1 MKRQVLA
8 LIVFLAG
15 VVFCTGSA
23 AGGSLEKD
31 LAEIDSQ
38 CKKNYIAGNLR
49 KSLELSRKLSRENP
63 GSYEVWWRY
72 ARSAFFVANR
82 ASSDREKSKAGYEG
96 YEAALKA
103 QKIEPQ
109 RADAWYWGACSLG
122 EYGRSCG
129 ILNAVTK
136 GIATKIRDQLEKAVK
151 YNRRLNHGGPLV
163 ALGRYWYRLPWPMKD
178 IKKSIGYL
186 AESVK
191 VAPYNLRNH
200 AYLADAYF
208 EDGKI
213 SEAKKHYTECAGGDQ
228 KVEQHLNAGK
238 WKKYCARRLEEISTE
253 GR

>member
-1 MKRQVLA
+1 MKRQWPTVL
-8 LIVFLAG
+8 IFLACI
-15 VVFCTGSA
+15 VFCTHPMA
-23 AGGSLEKD
+23 EESLEKD
-31 LAEIDSQ
+31 LAEIDRLCRKS
-38 CKKNYIAGNLR
+38 YIAGNLR
-49 KSLELSRKLSRENP
+49 KSLELSRKLSGENP
-63 GSYEVWWRY
+63 GSYETWWRY

-82 ASSDREKSKAGYEG
+82 ASSNREKSAAGYEG

-103 QKIEPQ
+103 QKIEPG

-136 GIATKIRDQLEKAVK
+136 GIATKIRDQLEKAVR

-178 IKKSIGYL
+178 IKKSIRYL
-186 AESVK
+186 RESVK

-200 AYLADAYF
+200 AYLADAYV
-208 EDGKI
+208 EDGKL
-213 SEAKKHYTECAGGDQ
+213 SEAEKHYAECAGGDQ
-228 KVEQHLNAGK
+228 NVEQHINAGK
-238 WKKYCARRLEEISTE
+238 WKKYCAHRLGEIRAE